1 MNKGFFQYGFGAK
14 ELNDPRYEEYLLADR
29 NGLQHLRSKIDE
41 VLDGADEVAFD
52 SEEVST
58 ELAGIRIAGCYN
70 PPKIKSSESS
80 VLINF
85 GCIALA
91 IIALG
96 VFILGVWK
104 VVELA
109 LR

>member
-14 ELNDPRYEEYLLADR
+14 ELNDPRYQDYLLADR
-29 NGLQHLRSKIDE
+29 KGLQHLRSKIDE

-52 SEEVST
+52 SAEIST

-70 PPKIKSSESS
+70 PSKITSSESS
-80 VLINF
+80 GFVNF
-85 GCIALA
+85 GCMALA

-96 VFILGVWK
+96 VFILGAWK